1 MMAVNRKF
9 LQEHTSVAMDQGIE
23 HCRRW
28 AMLCC
33 VILASCVATE
43 IHAAQGAALESMVT
57 VNLRPQKKLSAA
69 VAALARQ
76 AGVPIRW
83 SGDELDHA
91 SSRRLRGYM
100 TLREA
105 LVRLLSGTHFGVS
118 ETGEG
123 AVDIVIDLTPD
134 MPSSAGN
141 THTLRSG
148 EASSPPAF
156 GGAHVLSEIEVVSQY
171 ENDYTATKTA
181 GPSRVDT
188 DLMDIPQS
196 ISVITRKLLDDQQVQ
211 TLADAV
217 LNASGVQLNSSQVIL
232 GNTFVFRGFSSYTGG
247 ILENGLSTPQ
257 AGFGSTTPIW
267 GLDSVEVLKGAE
279 AVLAGAY
286 TSYGGLV
293 NLVTKQP
300 QATPIEAVSFAYGSY
315 GIANLGWDSGGVLA
329 DDQHLTY
336 RLVAQITRSGGD
348 AAGYD
353 GNHYGYYLAPSLRW
367 KTEDSNVLVG
377 VERSVDDGP
386 IPSFALVPGG
396 ASPFANTN
404 PIRVFGARDDG
415 FADDSTR
422 TYYDFVQGLFDS
434 PWSFRSRGQYKIEE
448 VRISFWDF
456 TTFSPDAEGNGIL
469 GYEPVLSDLHSR
481 AYTVQNDLQGKW
493 ILGPVTQDLLLG
505 MDYTHFDAL
514 YGING
519 GASPLATYN
528 IFSSPPLSSVGDL
541 VSPGP
546 LLPSILTGET
556 GYLFEDQLAWGRW
569 RGQFAVRDALFHSYG
584 VGPDSQQRLPNYG
597 LTYRITP
604 SFAVYASS
612 MEGYMPRYGA
622 LTGPGTLAPPETS
635 RSYELGMK
643 FDFAERRLALT
654 SDVFRIRVNETA
666 YSDPINPSFVVL
678 GPGQTST
685 GEEIELRGELAA
697 GLEGSFA
704 YTNMSAQGVGAPIQG
719 VSHNTGNMWLAYR
732 FRQSLLQ
739 GYSIGVGLNARSAS
753 IDEPPYSGGY
763 YHNPGNARTDIHLG
777 YTADQLSFNLG
788 VRDLFNRRIYDRYQL
803 YSTSIVLDEVGI
815 SILLTGKYQ
824 FQ

>member
-1 MMAVNRKF
+1 MMAVDTRL
-9 LQEHTSVAMDQGIE
+9 LQEHRSVAMDRGIE
-23 HCRRW
+23 HYCRCT
-28 AMLCC
+28 MLCC
-33 VILASCVATE
+33 LILAACVTTE
-43 IHAAQGAALESMVT
+43 IRAAQGAALDSMVT
-57 VNLRPQKKLSAA
+57 INIRPQKKLSAA
-69 VAALARQ
+69 VAALAKQ
-76 AGVPIRW
+76 AGVPIHW
-83 SGDELDHA
+83 SGDELDHT
-91 SSRRLRGYM
+91 SSRRLRGHM

-105 LVRLLSGTHFGVS
+105 LVRLLSGTHFGAS

-123 AVDIVIDLTPD
+123 AVDIVIDLTAD
-134 MPSSAGN
+134 IASSAED
-141 THTLRSG
+141 TQTLRAG

-156 GGAHVLSEIEVVSQY
+156 GGAQVLSEIEVVSQY
-171 ENDYTATKTA
+171 ENNYTATTTS

-188 DLMDIPQS
+188 DLMDTPQA

-217 LNASGVQLNSSQVIL
+217 LNASSVQLNSSPVIL
-232 GNTFVFRGFSSYTGG
+232 GNVFVFRGFSSYTGG
-247 ILENGLSTPQ
+247 ILENGLSTPN

-300 QATPIEAVSFAYGSY
+300 QATPIEAMSFAYGSY

-329 DDQHLTY
+329 DDQDFTY
-336 RLVAQITRSGGD
+336 RVVAQITRSGGD
-348 AAGYD
+348 AAGHD

-367 KTEDSNVLVG
+367 KTEVSNVLVG

-456 TTFSPDAEGNGIL
+456 TAFSPDAEGNGN

-493 ILGPVTQDLLLG
+493 ILGPVTQDLLVG
-505 MDYTHFDAL
+505 MDYTHFDAS

-519 GASPLATYN
+519 GATPPGTYN
-528 IFSSPPLSSVGDL
+528 IFSSPPLPSVGDL

-546 LLPSILTGET
+546 LVPSILTGEI
-556 GYLFEDQLAWGRW
+556 GYLFEDQVAWGRW
-569 RGQFAVRDALFHSYG
+569 RGRFAVRDALFHSYG
-584 VGPDSQQRLPNYG
+584 VGPDSQQWLPNYG

-612 MEGYMPRYGA
+612 MEGYTPRYGA
-622 LTGPGTLAPPETS
+622 LTGPGYLAPPETS

-666 YSDPINPSFVVL
+666 YTSPIDPSFVVL

-685 GEEIELRGELAA
+685 GEEIELHGELAA

-704 YTNMSAQGVGAPIQG
+704 YANMSAQGVDVPIQG
-719 VSHNTGNMWLAYR
+719 VSRNTGNMWLAYR
-732 FRQSLLQ
+732 FSQFFLQ
-739 GYSIGVGLNARSAS
+739 GYSIGVGLTARSAT
-753 IDEPPYSGGY
+753 IDESPYSGGY
-763 YHNPGNARTDIHLG
+763 YHNPGNARTDVHLG
-777 YTADQLSFNLG
+777 YTVDQLSFNLG
-788 VRDLFNRRIYDRYQL
+788 VRDIFNRPIYDRYQL
-803 YSTSIVLDEVGI
+803 YSTSTVLDDVGI
-815 SILLTGKYQ
+815 SVLLTGKYQ